1 MRWFFLAAGGI
12 LPGLLLS
19 AMLASVAGVVSTF
32 VGTQVMG
39 FEKSPV
45 SPILVAIVTGLIMRN
60 LAIVGDGFY
69 AGARFCARRV
79 LRCGIVLL
87 GLSLSVL
94 AVGRTGL
101 VVVPLVALCIC
112 TGLAVATVLS
122 RWLGVSSRL
131 GTLIAVGTGICGA
144 SAIAATAPVIGAK
157 DEEASYAVAN
167 IALFGMLATLV
178 YPFLTVAVYGAE
190 AATAGIFLGTSI
202 HDTSQVTGAGMI
214 HSDLTGDPT
223 GLHVAVTTKLVRN
236 LFMVV
241 VIPLMSVLYRRS
253 EGGATAV
260 SGGYVMR
267 YLPIT
272 IVAFVGMTVLR
283 FAGDATMARGGR
295 ALWVFD
301 DAGWVVVVSHSKLA
315 AKYLL
320 TVAMAGVGLG
330 TDLRALTR
338 LGVKPLYVGM
348 SAAATVGLVSYLAI
362 MLFPVSV
369 LSALE

>member
-1 MRWFFLAAGGI
+1 MAWFYVAAGGL
-12 LPGLLLS
+12 LPGVLLS
-19 AMLASVAGVVSTF
+19 GLLALVSGIAASA

-45 SPILVAIVTGLIMRN
+45 SPILVAILIGLAMRN

-69 AGARFCARRV
+69 AGARFCSRRV
-79 LRCGIVLL
+79 LRCGIVVL

-94 AVGRTGL
+94 AVGRMGAVVIPLVVLCIATGL
-101 VVVPLVALCIC
+101 VV
-112 TGLAVATVLS
+112 ATLLS
-122 RWLGVSSRL
+122 RWLGVPSRL

-178 YPFLTVAVYGAE
+178 YPFLAAALYGPDAP
-190 AATAGIFLGTSI
+190 AGMFLGTSI

-214 HSDLTGDPT
+214 HSDLTGDVA

-236 LFMVV
+236 LFMIA
-241 VIPLMSVLYRRS
+241 VIPLMSVLYRRGV
-253 EGGATAV
+253 EGETGGPGGSLLRFVPVFVIGFVAMTAV
-260 SGGYVMR
+260 
-267 YLPIT
+267 
-272 IVAFVGMTVLR
+272 R
-283 FAGDATMARGGR
+283 FAGDATIGSSGSAFWLLDGATWG
-295 ALWVFD
+295 AT
-301 DAGWVVVVSHSKLA
+301 VSYSKLA

-330 TDLRALTR
+330 TDLSALRR
-338 LGVKPLYVGM
+338 LGMRPLYVGM
-348 SAAATVGLVSYLAI
+348 SAAVTVGLVSYCAI
-362 MLFPVSV
+362 SLFPASV
-369 LSALE
+369 LAGLK